1 MWQVLKKLNSK
12 SNKNGKDTP
21 KYLPKRNENIYVDI
35 LIHSWSKQH
44 H

>member
-12 SNKNGKDTP
+12 SNKNGNDTP
-21 KYLPKRNENIYVDI
+21 KYLAKRNENIYVDI